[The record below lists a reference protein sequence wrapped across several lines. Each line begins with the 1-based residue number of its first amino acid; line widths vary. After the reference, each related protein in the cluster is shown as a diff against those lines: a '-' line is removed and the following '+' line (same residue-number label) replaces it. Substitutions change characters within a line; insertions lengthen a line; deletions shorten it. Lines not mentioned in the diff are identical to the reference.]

1 MTTALAGAS
10 FDSLPPEE
18 KAALRHAMLSVYYL
32 SVGSQ
37 LESRGA
43 PVMAVPPDVRPLP
56 LDAALAKLEPHKGL
70 LGTRIGASCGR
81 CRSKAGSGVAS
92 TAATRRHS

>member
-1 MTTALAGAS
+1 MTTAPTGAS
-10 FDSLPPEE
+10 FDSLPPKE

-56 LDAALAKLEPHKGL
+56 LDEALQKLEGPQRPS
-70 LGTRIGASCGR
+70 LGRVLAHRAVGAGR
-81 CRSKAGSGVAS
+81 RLE
-92 TAATRRHS
+92 AA